1 MSCNRYHLWAAL
13 DVHAFSKAEAV
24 LRFSAEEDGMW
35 VQWQDYARLKA
46 EVDEARRGSGAGM
59 GVMLDLNNQLV
70 AENARLKAE
79 VERLTFDPMT
89 YLDDQGEWMPR
100 HIHLATVERLKA
112 EVERLTKA
120 HSDALA
126 DFWAIH
132 KGYFDLKAEVERMT
146 AEVNYRKNM
155 DTHIKIMADQYTPA
169 KEGKPSV

>member
-1 MSCNRYHLWAAL
+1 MTCNRYHLWAAL

-79 VERLTFDPMT
+79 VERLRIAG
-89 YLDDQGEWMPR
+89 GESEPR
-100 HIHLATVERLKA
+100 FVFLSDYRHLKAERDTLKA
-112 EVERLTKA
+112 EVERLRRAGDGMEEVIWLNGCLSGMQIKERAVKA
-120 HSDALA
+120 
-126 DFWAIH
+126 W
-132 KGYFDLKAEVERMT
+132 K
-146 AEVNYRKNM
+146 
-155 DTHIKIMADQYTPA
+155 QA